1 MNRSVLS
8 SLLAGV
14 WLLACN
20 PSAAPVSY
28 FEPMNTNTEA
38 STSWLLPLAPAADQ
52 GRANQAGDPM
62 RLAPLQGPVDA
73 VRYRMLDRFSAFM
86 VSGDLSTGT
95 PFGGAT
101 FETLQLPASPPAD
114 ASGKRPERT
123 VSLTSFTP
131 AKWTSFR
138 VYNRGACSSMEQW
151 QTVAQSFGDQI
162 ARQLNEDSRV
172 ENASVTEGL
181 MSVMLRSE
189 FHNAIGAPDDRDRLS
204 V

>member
-20 PSAAPVSY
+20 PSAAPISY

-138 VYNRGACSSMEQW
+138 VYNRGA
-151 QTVAQSFGDQI
+151 VRDQPTTM
-162 ARQLNEDSRV
+162 A
-172 ENASVTEGL
+172 
-181 MSVMLRSE
+181 
-189 FHNAIGAPDDRDRLS
+189 
-204 V
+204 